1 MGPSV
6 SAVHQIFILLLR
18 MCSVM
23 QSATASAVKGVSC
36 DAECHCKAGHV
47 DKSKLGKKSYSAMDS
62 GAASPVSGSE
72 AGWGPENKESKHKV
86 RLAKLF
92 HRRPKSDGASHHA
105 SSVADSQA
113 TESSRHEVGHHTI
126 PASDTGSEAG
136 WAPES
141 KENKH
146 KARLAKLFH
155 RRPKSHGASPDASSM
170 ADSLA
175 TESSRYEVGF
185 PCLQHIAVTL
195 SSPRTADPVALVRLT
210 QG

>member
-1 MGPSV
+1 M
-6 SAVHQIFILLLR
+6 A
-18 MCSVM
+18 
-23 QSATASAVKGVSC
+23 
-36 DAECHCKAGHV
+36 
-47 DKSKLGKKSYSAMDS
+47 S

-72 AGWGPENKESKHKV
+72 AGWGPENKESKHKA

-92 HRRPKSDGASHHA
+92 HRRPKSHGSSHDA

-113 TESSRHEVGHHTI
+113 TESSRYEVGHHTI
-126 PASDTGSEAG
+126 PVSDTGSEAG

-155 RRPKSHGASPDASSM
+155 KHPKSHGASPDASSM

-175 TESSRYEVGF
+175 AESSRYEVGF
-185 PCLQHIAVTL
+185 PCLQDIAVTL
-195 SSPRTADPVALVRLT
+195 SNSKTAEPVPFACVT

>member
-1 MGPSV
+1 MGPFV

-23 QSATASAVKGVSC
+23 QSAVASAVKGVSC
-36 DAECHCKAGHV
+36 HTECHCKAGHV

-72 AGWGPENKESKHKV
+72 AGWGPENKESKHKA

-92 HRRPKSDGASHHA
+92 HRRPKSDGAS
-105 SSVADSQA
+105 SVADSQA
-113 TESSRHEVGHHTI
+113 TESPRHEVGHHPI

-155 RRPKSHGASPDASSM
+155 RRPKSHGASPDASSV

-175 TESSRYEVGF
+175 TESSRYEVGL

-195 SSPRTADPVALVRLT
+195 SSSGTADPVAFPRLT

>member
-1 MGPSV
+1 MGPSI

-23 QSATASAVKGVSC
+23 QSTTASAVKGVSC
-36 DAECHCKAGHV
+36 HAECHCKAGHV

-62 GAASPVSGSE
+62 GADSPVSGSE
-72 AGWGPENKESKHKV
+72 AGWGPENKESKHKA

-113 TESSRHEVGHHTI
+113 TESSRHEAGHHTI

-155 RRPKSHGASPDASSM
+155 RRPKSHGASPDASSV
-170 ADSLA
+170 A

-185 PCLQHIAVTL
+185 PRLQRIAVTL
-195 SSPRTADPVALVRLT
+195 SNSRTADSVAFAHLT